1 MSAPWDGRPAN
12 PDADGWHWLLV
23 AHGIGHPFPM
33 LWAAD
38 GRMWDAG
45 DAGWAHYE
53 DIATRWRYLGPCL
66 TPADHAAAVQ
76 AERAAIRRM
85 IVPRVKQAIAEG
97 FDVERAILETDIGNT
112 SALAAAV
119 EAAREEDRAVWP
131 KWAESI
137 LKMLRDAG

>member
-76 AERAAIRRM
+76 AER
-85 IVPRVKQAIAEG
+85 E
-97 FDVERAILETDIGNT
+97 
-112 SALAAAV
+112 AAA
-119 EAAREEDRAVWP
+119 EAMREACAKHVAHPRMGRAG
-131 KWAESI
+131 
-137 LKMLRDAG
+137 LLLR